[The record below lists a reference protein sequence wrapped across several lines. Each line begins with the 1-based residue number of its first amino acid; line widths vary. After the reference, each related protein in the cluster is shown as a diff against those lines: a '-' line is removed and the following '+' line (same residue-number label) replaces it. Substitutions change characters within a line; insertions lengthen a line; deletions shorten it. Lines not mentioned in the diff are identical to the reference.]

1 MEDKI
6 VLSVVIVGDGSGIT
20 PCLRASLEAMST
32 TRGVEALFIN
42 TEVQDN
48 SPKVPAPQCSIIPG
62 AGLSFRECIAQA
74 LDRMKGDW
82 VVILQPQESLL
93 PESLE
98 QLVKTL
104 QGSTHEVRHGNTTL
118 VDDDGNVKSH
128 LEPEQECTYPLL
140 ARWWLNAIHPHE
152 SALFMRKHLVVRA
165 LHNTD
170 HHNILT
176 RYAISLGT
184 TRCCSSKG
192 LGFSASTAPFNNGDT
207 MNREVVRL
215 DVIRQEITVHSLL
228 EQSTIWRDYY
238 ISRLTEAHR
247 HATPTMLPYSAA
259 QAHALASL
267 LGEVETP
274 MAELLWKLYQDISLS
289 KRAVVYLSCWS
300 SITSVGSAK
309 LPGSPHDTPLRDLL
323 SEELKNETT
332 TNILLLTQSLTE
344 SPLASL
350 VQLLRD
356 EGRHGATVY
365 TVSYNE
371 DEYRPL
377 FADLADRGLLGWIRP
392 AITTKLC
399 PPMPEGQE
407 PSEAL
412 ITAFNLAQN
421 IPQRTLTPILENSL
435 NTLDCVI
442 GHVDD
447 PFLSAEVSHLAE
459 NVKSPHS
466 IVLVGRITA
475 STLGPIEATIRQ
487 HRKITSMTS
496 HNHITVVRCE
506 GLGDPLEG

>member
-20 PCLRASLEAMST
+20 PYLRASLEAMST
-32 TRGVEALFIN
+32 TRGVEALFIA
-42 TEVQDN
+42 TDVQDGLPN
-48 SPKVPAPQCSIIPG
+48 VPAPHCSIIPA
-62 AGLSFRECIAQA
+62 AGWSFRECITRA
-74 LDRMKGDW
+74 LEHMKGDW
-82 VVILQPQESLL
+82 VVILHPHESLL
-93 PESLE
+93 PESFD

-104 QGSTHEVRHGNTTL
+104 QGSTHGVRHGNTTL
-118 VDDDGNVKSH
+118 VDEYGNVKSH
-128 LEPEQECTYPLL
+128 LKPEQECTYPLL

-207 MNREVVRL
+207 TNSEVVRL

-247 HATPTMLPYSAA
+247 HTTPTLLPYSRA

-267 LGEVETP
+267 LGEVKIP

-300 SITSVGSAK
+300 SITSVGAAK
-309 LPGSPHDTPLRDLL
+309 LSGSPHDAPLRDLL

-392 AITTKLC
+392 AITTKLR
-399 PPMPEGQE
+399 PPMPEGQQ
-407 PSEAL
+407 PSDTL
-412 ITAFNLAQN
+412 INEFNLAQR
-421 IPQRTLTPILENSL
+421 IPQRTLTPILDNSQ
-435 NTLDCVI
+435 NTLDYVI
-442 GHVDD
+442 GHIDD
-447 PFLSAEVSHLAE
+447 PFITAEVSHLAE
-459 NVKSPHS
+459 NVTSPHS
-466 IVLVGRITA
+466 IILLGRITA
-475 STLGPIEATIRQ
+475 STLGPIEATIRRYRQ
-487 HRKITSMTS
+487 VASINS
-496 HNHITVVRCE
+496 HSEVTVVRCE
-506 GLGDPLEG
+506 ALQRPL